1 MAETARERETGR
13 REHAGAGLVVGT
25 ASAAAVLAGACLALC
40 ALTGSPWPAAALPV
54 LGAAL
59 AVLPLGVVA
68 TAVAASPM
76 VAATVVVAL
85 ACTARGDLEAAA
97 GLGSSLALGLL
108 VGLGVVTQRRRAAS
122 DLEAALQLADAVSV
136 VDETTG
142 CYNANGLDLL
152 ARHVLGSA
160 RRSSGAMHASLVQ
173 LGDLEPVSDLGGAR
187 AVAEVVGGVADALR
201 ASTRGADVVG
211 RWADDLFVVLG
222 PGTGTTPAE
231 LERRLRVRLLGS
243 PDAPLVRWACSLT
256 VGSGLLEPW
265 DSGGLA
271 ELVARAEQDLALR
284 RALRAPSAAEPVRPR
299 PARRPED
306 HPGPIG

>member
-1 MAETARERETGR
+1 MEVAETTQR
-13 REHAGAGLVVGT
+13 RTSTRATAGLVVGT
-25 ASAAAVLAGACLALC
+25 WGGSAAAAGTALGLC
-40 ALTGSPWPAAALPV
+40 AATGSPWPAAALPV
-54 LGAAL
+54 LGGAL
-59 AVLPLGVVA
+59 AVAPLSGLA
-68 TAVAASPM
+68 TAAAAAPL
-76 VAATVVVAL
+76 AGATVVVAL
-85 ACTARGDLEAAA
+85 AAIGSGDLEAAA
-97 GLGSSLALGLL
+97 GLGAALVVGALVAVVVLL
-108 VGLGVVTQRRRAAS
+108 VRRRTAS
-122 DLEAALQLADAVSV
+122 QLEAALQLADAVSV
-136 VDETTG
+136 VDESTG

-152 ARHVLGSA
+152 ARHVLGAA

-173 LGDLEPVSDLGGAR
+173 LGDLEPVRELGGPE

-201 ASTRGADVVG
+201 SSTRGADVVG

-271 ELVARAEQDLALR
+271 ELVGRAEQDLALR
-284 RALRAPSAAEPVRPR
+284 RALRAPSAVEPVRSR
-299 PARRPED
+299 PSRRSED
-306 HPGPIG
+306 QPGSIG